1 MKDESLKIVSSPSL
15 RERVAERLR
24 EAIVSGRFQPGAR
37 LIERELCELMGVSRT
52 SVREAFREL
61 ETENL
66 ITTVPNRGPIVSIIS
81 VKTAQDIY
89 QVRVVLEGL
98 AARLFARYATNEQ
111 VKALGKAVDALERV
125 YRNYAP
131 GPFLSAKAEFYRVLF
146 EGADNEA
153 AAALLR
159 TIHTRVSQLRA
170 TSLSNPSRAAESIAE
185 LRTFLTALE
194 ARDED
199 AAWLAC
205 VTHIENA
212 AKAAISVLSLQ
223 R

>member
-1 MKDESLKIVSSPSL
+1 MKDESLKITCSPSL
-15 RERVAERLR
+15 REQVAERLR
-24 EAIVSGRFQPGAR
+24 EAIVNGRFQPGAR

-61 ETENL
+61 ESEGL
-66 ITTVPNRGPIVSIIS
+66 ITTVPNRGPIVSIVSI
-81 VKTAQDIY
+81 KMAEDIY

-98 AARLFARYATNEQ
+98 AARLFARHATDAQ
-111 VKALGKAVDALERV
+111 MKALGKAIDALERV

-131 GPFLSAKAEFYRVLF
+131 GPFLSAKADFYRILL
-146 EGADNEA
+146 EGGGNDA
-153 AAALLR
+153 AADLLR

-170 TSLSNPSRAAESIAE
+170 TSLSDPSRAAESIAE
-185 LRTFLTALE
+185 LREFFAALK

-199 AAWLAC
+199 AAWRAC

-212 AKAAISVLSLQ
+212 AKAAISVLSSQ
-223 R
+223 